1 MIGVLLLAY
10 IVNHKSEFILKGLNV
25 LSYCDG
31 MSCGQIALS
40 ELGFKVENYYASE
53 IKETAIKVTKKNFPN
68 TKYIGDLTKLS
79 DEDLASLGEIDLF
92 ISGTPCKNLSGANK
106 ERLGLK

>member
-1 MIGVLLLAY
+1 MAY
-10 IVNHKSEFILKGLNV
+10 IVNHISEFILKGLNV

-40 ELGFKVENYYASE
+40 ELGFEVENYYASE

-68 TKYIGDLTKLS
+68 TKYI
-79 DEDLASLGEIDLF
+79 
-92 ISGTPCKNLSGANK
+92 
-106 ERLGLK
+106 